1 MQTFPVYK
9 LLRAYVQ
16 QPPPPPPPPRG
27 APWLNP
33 AEDGE
38 GVISGALELRADCL
52 ECGWFTTAA
61 AGTGWERLIS
71 SSSVVARVTVTT
83 TTDSRFS
90 RLQKMA
96 VAAAIFVTHVLYW
109 GFAPLG
115 LSFSL

>member
-1 MQTFPVYK
+1 M
-9 LLRAYVQ
+9 
-16 QPPPPPPPPRG
+16 
-27 APWLNP
+27 NP

-52 ECGWFTTAA
+52 EWCGWFTTAA

-83 TTDSRFS
+83 TEDSRFS

-96 VAAAIFVTHVLYW
+96 AGAGAIFVTHVLFW

>member
-1 MQTFPVYK
+1 M
-9 LLRAYVQ
+9 
-16 QPPPPPPPPRG
+16 
-27 APWLNP
+27 
-33 AEDGE
+33 
-38 GVISGALELRADCL
+38 ISGALELRADCL

-83 TTDSRFS
+83 TTTDSRFS

-96 VAAAIFVTHVLYW
+96 AAAAAIFVTHVLFW

-115 LSFSL
+115 LSVSLCEDRQSKTFPLFRSSSS